1 MHDEYHEIDPPSKP
15 KTTHGTGKTSLERS
29 VARAT
34 SNSKIWRKIIGKK
47 IICSKCE
54 SKNPNAFNFK
64 DRMGNAST
72 NVLSIEC
79 MNCKH
84 KGDYRLTQ
92 VEVSLFESAA
102 KKIIEEQVE
111 EKYGEKAARAI
122 SNIEVESV
130 YRDDKDETNYA
141 IEA

>member
-1 MHDEYHEIDPPSKP
+1 MHDEYHEIDKP
-15 KTTHGTGKTSLERS
+15 KTDF
-29 VARAT
+29 ARKHT
-34 SNSKIWRKIIGKK
+34 SNSAIWRKIIGKK

-54 SKNPNAFNFK
+54 SKNPNAFNFMAG
-64 DRMGNAST
+64 RGPH
-72 NVLSIEC
+72 VLTIEC
-79 MNCKH
+79 MKCKH
-84 KGDYRLTQ
+84 NGDYRPTQ

-111 EKYGEKAARAI
+111 EKYGENPPI

-130 YRDDKDETNYA
+130 YRDDNFRRGRRDARKDETNYA

>member
-64 DRMGNAST
+64 AGRGPH
-72 NVLSIEC
+72 VLTIEC

-84 KGDYRLTQ
+84 KGDYRPTQ

-111 EKYGEKAARAI
+111 EKYGENPPI

>member
-1 MHDEYHEIDPPSKP
+1 MPEEE
-15 KTTHGTGKTSLERS
+15 KTHI
-29 VARAT
+29 A
-34 SNSKIWRKIIGKK
+34 NSTIWRKIIGKK
-47 IICSKCE
+47 IICSGCNTKD
-54 SKNPNAFNFK
+54 PHAFKFK
-64 DRMGNAST
+64 AARGPHG
-72 NVLSIEC
+72 LSIEC
-79 MNCKH
+79 MGCGH
-84 KGDYRLTQ
+84 EGDYRLTP

-111 EKYGEKAARAI
+111 EKYGENPPI